1 MVTSLIVQITHIT
14 SSVDSMYSVTI
25 NLQVQWQAWGKVFK
39 CKYKHSEITKYK
51 IQILISR
58 MYFKC
63 KYKYFLNKFKYFCT
77 LILATQVTQSSY
89 TPVIMLIYC
98 SIQKFIVT
106 FRIISLRCQSYRSS
120 LF

>member
-14 SSVDSMYSVTI
+14 SSVDFMYLVTI
-25 NLQVQWQAWGKVFK
+25 NLQAQWQAWGKVFK
-39 CKYKHSEITKYK
+39 CKYKHSEIIKYK

-63 KYKYFLNKFKYFCT
+63 KYKYFLNIFKYFCT

-89 TPVIMLIYC
+89 IATHL
-98 SIQKFIVT
+98 
-106 FRIISLRCQSYRSS
+106 L
-120 LF
+120 